1 MSPDK
6 ESNSPQGSTNSHET
20 EDYTQDNASRGMKF
34 SLVIILNTS
43 NYLLIKF

>member
-20 EDYTQDNASRGMKF
+20 EEYTQEVANRGIFKIFF
-34 SLVIILNTS
+34 SLRS
-43 NYLLIKF
+43 KR

>member
-20 EDYTQDNASRGMKF
+20 EDYTQENTSRGMKL
-34 SLVIILNTS
+34 SLVIILNT
-43 NYLLIKF
+43 NYLLIKS

>member
-20 EDYTQDNASRGMKF
+20 EDYTQESANRGIQFYFKNLIHSF
-34 SLVIILNTS
+34 LLV
-43 NYLLIKF
+43 

>member
-20 EDYTQDNASRGMKF
+20 EDYTQESANRGIQF
-34 SLVIILNTS
+34 ILKNM
-43 NYLLIKF
+43 I